1 MLSLNLCEFEFT
13 YLGRRFFQLCRPKG
27 ATTKSFRMASA
38 SEFIKSKGPMG
49 NLIKA
54 AKENWLLTRFL
65 LVGFLG
71 YLAWHL
77 TYTFYLRDHSLLD
90 EYVIQS
96 LVWMSENTMAALGWE
111 VLELFEPGSFRNRLG
126 LAGGAGLV
134 VGTSCDGVALFAL
147 FAIFVMAY
155 PGPSRHKL
163 RFVPLG
169 IGVVHLANYLR
180 ILGLMWI
187 QRYFPEHLDFNHHYT
202 FTVLVYAVIFW
213 LWYLWAMKISAKSV

>member
-1 MLSLNLCEFEFT
+1 MAHNHTTS
-13 YLGRRFFQLCRPKG
+13 RFSR
-27 ATTKSFRMASA
+27 
-38 SEFIKSKGPMG
+38 KGPAGQM
-49 NLIKA
+49 LAA
-54 AKENWLLTRFL
+54 AKENWPLTRFL

-77 TYTFYLRDHSLLD
+77 TYTFVLRDFTLLD

-96 LVWMSENTMAALGWE
+96 LVWMSEASMSSLGWE
-111 VLELFEPGSFRNRLG
+111 VLDFAEPGQFRNRIG

-147 FAIFVMAY
+147 FAIFVLAY
-155 PGPSRHKL
+155 PGPGRHKIW
-163 RFVPLG
+163 FVPFG
-169 IGVVHLANYLR
+169 IAVVHIANYLR
-180 ILGLMWI
+180 IMGLMWI

-213 LWYLWAMKISAKSV
+213 LWYLWAMKISAQSA